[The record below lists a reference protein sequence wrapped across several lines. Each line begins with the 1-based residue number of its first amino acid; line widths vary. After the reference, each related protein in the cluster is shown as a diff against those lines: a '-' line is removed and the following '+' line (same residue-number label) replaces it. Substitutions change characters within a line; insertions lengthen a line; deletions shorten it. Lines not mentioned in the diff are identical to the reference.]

1 MKHTLLAAI
10 LVLGLCLAM
19 AQAVLAMN
27 TTNYRVDWLLPLTG
41 GGAGPANSSL
51 YSANVTIGQ
60 TNIGSAG
67 STSYMLC
74 AGYWCGIPAQFL
86 LRLPVIQR

>member
-1 MKHTLLAAI
+1 MKHALLAAV
-10 LVLGLCLAM
+10 LVLWLCLAM
-19 AQAVLAMN
+19 AGSVLAMN
-27 TTNYRVDWLLPLTG
+27 STNYRVDWLLPLTS
-41 GGAGPANSSL
+41 GGAGSANTSL

-67 STSYMLC
+67 STSYGLC
-74 AGYWCGIPAQFL
+74 AGYWCGIPTQFL